1 MVEVFIFLSIISTFF
16 CYLNID
22 PIKSCLFLVIS
33 LIFIRPL
40 ISLGKQVWFSYFV
53 CLIFLSGIFVILV
66 YFSSLSKYNF
76 YNFSFGL
83 IIFLGVF
90 IIPIFYFV
98 LLENSL
104 VGIFFLDYIIKLV
117 WIVVSLIFFITFTR
131 YFLNFS
137 GALRKF

>member
-1 MVEVFIFLSIISTFF
+1 MSLIASLI

-33 LIFIRPL
+33 LIFVRPL
-40 ISLGKQVWFSYFV
+40 ISLGVQIWFRYFV
-53 CLIFLSGIFVILV
+53 CLIFLRGIFVILV

-76 YNFSFGL
+76 YNFSMRYL
-83 IIFLGVF
+83 
-90 IIPIFYFV
+90 V
-98 LLENSL
+98 LLGL
-104 VGIFFLDYIIKLV
+104 FLTPFIYFYNLDNILFRIYYINYIWIIV
-117 WIVVSLIFFITFTR
+117 WIVVSLILFINFTR